1 MPIAASSFAPV
12 GAPGMPP
19 SDPDRGNVVGSCG
32 IVVTAGRGRFQA
44 VETAAAYRRRGIC
57 SRLVVEAARHAVE
70 AYGAAQLVIV
80 ADATYHALG
89 LYESLGFERREH
101 VYGVSLWPDPR

>member
-1 MPIAASSFAPV
+1 
-12 GAPGMPP
+12 
-19 SDPDRGNVVGSCG
+19 
-32 IVVTAGRGRFQA
+32 
-44 VETAAAYRRRGIC
+44 VETAAPYRRRGIC
-57 SRLVVEAARHAVE
+57 SRLVVDAARHAVD
-70 AYGAAQLVIV
+70 AHGATQLVIV